1 MYGVMAAAVILLVVL
16 VQIFQALGT
25 RLAAKSDRRQR

>member
-1 MYGVMAAAVILLVVL
+1 MLLAVALLILL

-25 RLAAKSDRRQR
+25 RLVARLDRRLK